1 MIFLS
6 FKLRS
11 FVEKDFEPGIDLLF
25 AGVGLAVFVVD
36 VAADWVLTWF
46 GPKRSEKSDDSK
58 LSHVSSGISS
68 WFTSTNSKSS
78 PKT

>member
-36 VAADWVLTWF
+36 VAAD
-46 GPKRSEKSDDSK
+46 
-58 LSHVSSGISS
+58 
-68 WFTSTNSKSS
+68 
-78 PKT
+78 